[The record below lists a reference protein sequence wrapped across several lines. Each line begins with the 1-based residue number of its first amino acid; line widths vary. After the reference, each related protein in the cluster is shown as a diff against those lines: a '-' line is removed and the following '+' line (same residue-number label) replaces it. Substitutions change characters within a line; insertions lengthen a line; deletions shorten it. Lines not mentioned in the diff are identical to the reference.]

1 MKAIIK
7 FMKSLEGSG
16 VLTDGVITEIIDIIK
31 ILILYIDIIKILLKQ
46 ENMKWKTKKANF
58 LELCYHLYPF
68 L

>member
-1 MKAIIK
+1 MNAIIK

-46 ENMKWKTKKANF
+46 ENMK
-58 LELCYHLYPF
+58 
-68 L
+68 